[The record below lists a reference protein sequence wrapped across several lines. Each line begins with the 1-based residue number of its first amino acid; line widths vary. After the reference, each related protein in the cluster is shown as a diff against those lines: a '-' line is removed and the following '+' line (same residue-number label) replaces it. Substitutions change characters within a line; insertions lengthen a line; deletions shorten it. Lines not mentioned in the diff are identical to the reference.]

1 MCWNLTGTCLYCP
14 PVSSHLL
21 FLFEPHLIVLHI
33 DVTVFRFP
41 IDFLLWN
48 SYYTHHTFDSGAFL
62 NTSQSLCTQW
72 LSESALFRLPSALAT
87 GGPVP
92 LDRWTSY
99 HLFQVINFPLDFKY
113 FFLLLLSSQNWG
125 KFSLAAF
132 VWDAI
137 SQKPVPATLHK
148 RLYAPWERSVI

>member
-14 PVSSHLL
+14 PVSSRLL

-92 LDRWTSY
+92 LDRRTSY
-99 HLFQVINFPLDFKY
+99 RLFQVINFPLDFKY
-113 FFLLLLSSQNWG
+113 FFRYFYRVKTEASFHSQPLFG
-125 KFSLAAF
+125 TRSPR
-132 VWDAI
+132 
-137 SQKPVPATLHK
+137 SQSPQLCTNICPRRGNGL
-148 RLYAPWERSVI
+148 